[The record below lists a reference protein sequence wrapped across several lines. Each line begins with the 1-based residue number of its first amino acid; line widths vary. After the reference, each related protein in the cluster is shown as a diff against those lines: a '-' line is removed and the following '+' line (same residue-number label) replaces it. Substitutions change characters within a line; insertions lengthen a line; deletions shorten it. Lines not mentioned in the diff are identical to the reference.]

1 LQVTQSACNRAAL
14 LPVLPL
20 NSAANHGNGRGG
32 TGGQMITKVVAL
44 ALLIGIL
51 VAGSAIFA
59 TNNSRALSA
68 CVSNCE

>member
-1 LQVTQSACNRAAL
+1 LRKAPAIAAL

-20 NSAANHGNGRGG
+20 NSAANHRNCRGG
-32 TGGQMITKVVAL
+32 MGGQMITKVVAL

-59 TNNSRALSA
+59 TNKSRALSA
-68 CVSNCE
+68 CILNCE

>member
-1 LQVTQSACNRAAL
+1 
-14 LPVLPL
+14 
-20 NSAANHGNGRGG
+20 
-32 TGGQMITKVVAL
+32 MITKVVAL